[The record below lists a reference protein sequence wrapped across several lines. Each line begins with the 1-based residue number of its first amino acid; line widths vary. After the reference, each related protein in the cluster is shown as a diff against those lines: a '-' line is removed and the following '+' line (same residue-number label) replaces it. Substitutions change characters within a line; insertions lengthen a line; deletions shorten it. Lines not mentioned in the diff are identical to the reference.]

1 MAHSVPTKVQW
12 HEDVLGV
19 QCSYMLPV
27 FESHLYSCFHLSP
40 RSCLCVKYFLWI
52 SCVLIFTTLHNTVLV
67 RSLGFVGIFEG
78 PVSWIVGWLVYP
90 LLATLHSYIA
100 NDSHIQNHNH
110 DPNCVPTINTISC
123 WESTQY
129 QKQPLGHPLPVENS
143 EFTEP
148 EHRLLMSKYRLMIL

>member
-78 PVSWIVGWLVYP
+78 PVSWIVGWQLY
-90 LLATLHSYIA
+90 S
-100 NDSHIQNHNH
+100 
-110 DPNCVPTINTISC
+110 
-123 WESTQY
+123 
-129 QKQPLGHPLPVENS
+129 
-143 EFTEP
+143 
-148 EHRLLMSKYRLMIL
+148 